1 MDALRASIAF
11 ANPLDA
17 YSANS
22 ATNTRTP
29 KKLNTSESSL
39 RSSPGSSPSTSPK
52 AVATAANI
60 APPSPAHSSG
70 ASSCSS
76 RSRLRVATPDS
87 DTPGAGAGG
96 GEMSVSGGSQLGAA
110 LDMKTKGSAVTS
122 VAAVTAAAAVKL
134 LHAGA
139 PTSQMQSQKI
149 KKCAFNKQ
157 NKPFTE
163 IVDVNIKF
171 SKITRGTARAVDAAE
186 NNNNNHDKNNSNLT
200 AIVDSNFVEQ
210 NLLSTTTMSAPKLLR
225 SCRSKSSPRLQQLYQ
240 QQQQLQRQQKS
251 MSLQRQQQLE
261 KHTKCY
267 VQKPKNQKY
276 FKKKFRLEQERQFA
290 EAEQLQQQQ
299 QQLYSS
305 TKENF
310 LLTLDLLAVV
320 RRNAS
325 DKLRLIQMVHDNP
338 ILWDSRLPNFKGA
351 EEEKNRAWEMIGKEF
366 NAPGRRVARAFK
378 SLRESYRREL
388 AHVKLMGNGFKP
400 KWSLYEAMDFLR
412 DVIRERKGGS
422 HAAEQAAIGLNLSA
436 FSQHLNNNNNNKS
449 ALKLNALH
457 SSFNESALNL
467 SKCAPGLNMSHEDY
481 YYYVKSEMDL
491 SAAHAGSNG
500 IGGGGN
506 VAVPIHP
513 LPAHQTQ
520 QQQQQQSHS
529 AAHDSR
535 VSSTRNDSTTQ
546 HSNTFD
552 DLDASSVRSGDEA
565 SMRNADM
572 SNQGSDEVEELEAI
586 DADFPYPLILDANS
600 PRSMSAAGG
609 NGNIGGNAV
618 GCSGALKRKRRDL
631 NGDGMDDGAA
641 DDEDDYEGQMMQQ
654 HRHLRQQNGG
664 MGGGGGG
671 GMNGCMLDMPPP
683 QTVREVLNSKFCG
696 FISAKLNSM
705 EDTEADNLMN
715 KILMLL
721 VQTQTSEVK

>member
-1 MDALRASIAF
+1 MDALRASLAF

-17 YSANS
+17 YSARS

-29 KKLNTSESSL
+29 KKSNTSASSL
-39 RSSPGSSPSTSPK
+39 RSSPASSPSASPK
-52 AVATAANI
+52 SVNTTANI
-60 APPSPAHSSG
+60 VPLLPTHSSG
-70 ASSCSS
+70 GSSCSS

-87 DTPGAGAGG
+87 DTTGAGAGG
-96 GEMSVSGGSQLGAA
+96 GEMSVSGGSQIGAA
-110 LDMKTKGSAVTS
+110 LDMKTKGSAASS
-122 VAAVTAAAAVKL
+122 VAPVTAAVEL
-134 LHAGA
+134 LQAA
-139 PTSQMQSQKI
+139 PTSQIQSQKI
-149 KKCAFNKQ
+149 KK
-157 NKPFTE
+157 
-163 IVDVNIKF
+163 
-171 SKITRGTARAVDAAE
+171 
-186 NNNNNHDKNNSNLT
+186 L
-200 AIVDSNFVEQ
+200 
-210 NLLSTTTMSAPKLLR
+210 
-225 SCRSKSSPRLQQLYQ
+225 
-240 QQQQLQRQQKS
+240 
-251 MSLQRQQQLE
+251 
-261 KHTKCY
+261 
-267 VQKPKNQKY
+267 
-276 FKKKFRLEQERQFA
+276 
-290 EAEQLQQQQ
+290 
-299 QQLYSS
+299 
-305 TKENF
+305 
-310 LLTLDLLAVV
+310 V

-436 FSQHLNNNNNNKS
+436 FSQHLNNNNNNSKS
-449 ALKLNALH
+449 VMKLNALH
-457 SSFNESALNL
+457 SAFNESALNL

-500 IGGGGN
+500 IGGSGGN
-506 VAVPIHP
+506 AAVPIHP

-520 QQQQQQSHS
+520 HQQQQQLHS
-529 AAHDSR
+529 VAHDSR

-565 SMRNADM
+565 SIRNAEM

-609 NGNIGGNAV
+609 NGNIGG
-618 GCSGALKRKRRDL
+618 SGALKRKRRDL

-654 HRHLRQQNGG
+654 HRHLRQQNGS
-664 MGGGGGG
+664 MSGGGGGV
-671 GMNGCMLDMPPP
+671 MNSCILDMPPP

-721 VQTQTSEVK
+721 VQTQTSEAK

>member
-1 MDALRASIAF
+1 MDALRASLAF

-17 YSANS
+17 YSARS

-29 KKLNTSESSL
+29 KKSNTSASSL
-39 RSSPGSSPSTSPK
+39 RSSPASSPSASPK
-52 AVATAANI
+52 SVNTTANI
-60 APPSPAHSSG
+60 VPLLPTHSSG
-70 ASSCSS
+70 GSSCSS

-87 DTPGAGAGG
+87 DTTGAGAGG
-96 GEMSVSGGSQLGAA
+96 GEMSVSGGSQIGAA
-110 LDMKTKGSAVTS
+110 LDMKTKGSAASS
-122 VAAVTAAAAVKL
+122 VAPVTAAVEL
-134 LHAGA
+134 LHAA
-139 PTSQMQSQKI
+139 PTSQIQSQKI
-149 KKCAFNKQ
+149 KK
-157 NKPFTE
+157 
-163 IVDVNIKF
+163 
-171 SKITRGTARAVDAAE
+171 
-186 NNNNNHDKNNSNLT
+186 L
-200 AIVDSNFVEQ
+200 
-210 NLLSTTTMSAPKLLR
+210 
-225 SCRSKSSPRLQQLYQ
+225 
-240 QQQQLQRQQKS
+240 
-251 MSLQRQQQLE
+251 
-261 KHTKCY
+261 
-267 VQKPKNQKY
+267 
-276 FKKKFRLEQERQFA
+276 
-290 EAEQLQQQQ
+290 
-299 QQLYSS
+299 
-305 TKENF
+305 
-310 LLTLDLLAVV
+310 V

-436 FSQHLNNNNNNKS
+436 FSQHLNNNNNNSKS
-449 ALKLNALH
+449 VMKLNALH
-457 SSFNESALNL
+457 SAFNESALNL

-500 IGGGGN
+500 IGGSGGN
-506 VAVPIHP
+506 AAVPIHP

-520 QQQQQQSHS
+520 HQQQQQLHS
-529 AAHDSR
+529 VAHDSR

-565 SMRNADM
+565 SIRNAEM

-609 NGNIGGNAV
+609 NGNIGG
-618 GCSGALKRKRRDL
+618 SGALKRKRRDL

-654 HRHLRQQNGG
+654 HRHLRQQNGS
-664 MGGGGGG
+664 MSGGGGGV
-671 GMNGCMLDMPPP
+671 MNSCILDMPPP

-721 VQTQTSEVK
+721 VQTQTSEAK

>member
-1 MDALRASIAF
+1 MDALRASLAF

-17 YSANS
+17 YSARS

-29 KKLNTSESSL
+29 KKSNTSASSL
-39 RSSPGSSPSTSPK
+39 RSSPASSPSASPK
-52 AVATAANI
+52 SVNTTANI
-60 APPSPAHSSG
+60 VPLLPTHSSG
-70 ASSCSS
+70 GSSCSS

-87 DTPGAGAGG
+87 DTTGAGAGG
-96 GEMSVSGGSQLGAA
+96 GEMSVSGGSQIGAA
-110 LDMKTKGSAVTS
+110 LDMKTKGSAASS
-122 VAAVTAAAAVKL
+122 VAPVTAAVEL
-134 LHAGA
+134 LHAA
-139 PTSQMQSQKI
+139 PTSQIQSQKI

-157 NKPFTE
+157 NKSFTE
-163 IVDVNIKF
+163 VVDVNIKF
-171 SKITRGTARAVDAAE
+171 SKITRGTARAVAGDATE

-200 AIVDSNFVEQ
+200 ATLDSNFMEQ
-210 NLLSTTTMSAPKLLR
+210 KLLPTTTMFAPKLLR
-225 SCRSKSSPRLQQLYQ
+225 SCRSKSSPRLPQLY

-251 MSLQRQQQLE
+251 VSLHQCHQKQRQQQLQ
-261 KHTKCY
+261 KHTK
-267 VQKPKNQKY
+267 
-276 FKKKFRLEQERQFA
+276 L
-290 EAEQLQQQQ
+290 
-299 QQLYSS
+299 
-305 TKENF
+305 
-310 LLTLDLLAVV
+310 V

-436 FSQHLNNNNNNKS
+436 FSQHLNNNNNNSKS
-449 ALKLNALH
+449 VMKLNALH
-457 SSFNESALNL
+457 SAFNESALNL

-500 IGGGGN
+500 IGGSGGN
-506 VAVPIHP
+506 AAVPIHP

-520 QQQQQQSHS
+520 HQQQQQLHS
-529 AAHDSR
+529 VAHDSR

-565 SMRNADM
+565 SIRNAEM

-609 NGNIGGNAV
+609 NGNIGG
-618 GCSGALKRKRRDL
+618 SGALKRKRRDL

-654 HRHLRQQNGG
+654 HRHLRQQNGS
-664 MGGGGGG
+664 MSGGGGGV
-671 GMNGCMLDMPPP
+671 MNSCILDMPPP

-721 VQTQTSEVK
+721 VQTQTSEAK